1 MSFKKWVRAVQF
13 EFHCGERTR
22 REACGATGRDPISDT
37 RLHLW
42 FLGRVGSPCG
52 GIRTPNSYAHFFT
65 GVSLRTTRSNFFRAG
80 LRAPPP
86 TAMASSDLRRLEIGN
101 VVIELP
107 PSVKVTYGEGGRAEL
122 HLNAFTGSL
131 TVLPS
136 AASMSVKRAA
146 ASIDSEEDFAKRS
159 RLETPVDSLEAS
171 GNVAEEVSATRT
183 VPGHFF
189 RNGGGGPSDSSDEDE
204 AEAPVAQPRNL
215 SWDELMEEATDAP
228 PAAGGPSTAA
238 AAPVAPPQPL
248 PADGGV
254 LQHPAATATAA
265 AAAGVRAVPYLASHE
280 VEEEEER
287 AEAAKQLE
295 PPQAVQAHPAGPPS
309 LGPTAAAVAAALLA
323 TPPSPDRWDAASPS
337 GAVLSSGLPN
347 MDICAVLGGE
357 AAAEPLSGSAGA
369 PSAEEGSSASAL
381 AVGESVPADAFP
393 FTREEPLAE
402 WEWVRDGLVMAA

>member
-1 MSFKKWVRAVQF
+1 MRRHPNPQFVRSLFHKGIAQDDAF
-13 EFHCGERTR
+13 ELFSRGTES
-22 REACGATGRDPISDT
+22 A
-37 RLHLW
+37 
-42 FLGRVGSPCG
+42 
-52 GIRTPNSYAHFFT
+52 
-65 GVSLRTTRSNFFRAG
+65 
-80 LRAPPP
+80 PP
-86 TAMASSDLRRLEIGN
+86 TAMASSDLKRLEIGN

-131 TVLPS
+131 TVLPP

-238 AAPVAPPQPL
+238 AAPV
-248 PADGGV
+248 
-254 LQHPAATATAA
+254 QHPAATATAA

-295 PPQAVQAHPAGPPS
+295 PPQAAQAHPAGPPS

-337 GAVLSSGLPN
+337 GAVLSAGLPN

>member
-1 MSFKKWVRAVQF
+1 
-13 EFHCGERTR
+13 
-22 REACGATGRDPISDT
+22 
-37 RLHLW
+37 
-42 FLGRVGSPCG
+42 
-52 GIRTPNSYAHFFT
+52 
-65 GVSLRTTRSNFFRAG
+65 
-80 LRAPPP
+80 
-86 TAMASSDLRRLEIGN
+86 MASSDLRRLEIGN

-131 TVLPS
+131 TVLPP

-238 AAPVAPPQPL
+238 AAPV
-248 PADGGV
+248 
-254 LQHPAATATAA
+254 QHPAATATAA

-280 VEEEEER
+280 VEEEGER

-295 PPQAVQAHPAGPPS
+295 PPQATQAHPAGPPS

-337 GAVLSSGLPN
+337 GAVLSTGLPN